1 MVGLLSRERIFF
13 SYLIALTGVL
23 CSTIANQYFQSAP
36 LISPT
41 TWLVLV
47 VIEPEYILLLY
58 RTLYRPQIYL
68 N

>member
-13 SYLIALTGVL
+13 LSDCFDGRPMLNHRQSVL
-23 CSTIANQYFQSAP
+23 PKRSAHQP
-36 LISPT
+36 NH
-41 TWLVLV
+41 LVSARGNR
-47 VIEPEYILLLY
+47 PEYILLLY